1 MPLSIG
7 EAQYGKENTMASE
20 KDTVV
25 DLYIAA
31 YSDPGA
37 AQGDW
42 DVIKQLAK
50 DGAVDV
56 DGLVLVSRGTDG
68 KIKVKD
74 DAKEARKGAVVG
86 AVGGLVVGL
95 IFPPSLLAAGVVGAG
110 VGAGVGGL
118 KSHRE
123 KKEIKA
129 EVEDVLPPDSSGIVA
144 LFEERWMKDVNDA
157 LAHADKVTKHDVDK
171 ESADDVKA
179 AASGSTSH

>member
-1 MPLSIG
+1 
-7 EAQYGKENTMASE
+7 MAS
-20 KDTVV
+20 DTDTPV

-42 DVIKQLAK
+42 DGIKQLAK
-50 DGAVDV
+50 DGLIDV
-56 DGLVLVSRGTDG
+56 DGLVLVQREANGN
-68 KIKVKD
+68 IKVKD
-74 DAKEARKGAVVG
+74 NAHDVRKGATVG

-95 IFPPSLLAAGVVGAG
+95 IFPPSLLVGGVVGG
-110 VGAGVGGL
+110 GIGAGIGGL
-118 KSHRE
+118 KSRRE

-144 LFEERWMKDVNDA
+144 LFEERWMRDVNDA

-171 ESADDVKA
+171 KSADDVKA
-179 AASGSTSH
+179 AAAGGTSR